1 MSKPEYKKME
11 NDAPE
16 AQNPPPYIENQLAY
30 SGHGFLGGHQYQPP
44 YDLRYNAGLLI
55 QPMQTMNF
63 VRLQPTKEPDYM
75 AYSIFTMLCCCL
87 PLGIAALI
95 YSVQTQEANRTGNAE
110 SARRTSKLARN
121 LAHAALAVGLGGLT
135 IYIIFV
141 ILMYTQ
147 GVSEL
152 IGTPYTIA
160 P

>member
-1 MSKPEYKKME
+1 MSKPQYRKME
-11 NDAPE
+11 GDVPE
-16 AQNPPPYIENQLAY
+16 AQNPPPYVENQPAY
-30 SGHGFLGGHQYQPP
+30 SGHGFLGGGQYQPP
-44 YDLRYNAGLLI
+44 YDPRNNAGLLI

-110 SARRTSKLARN
+110 SAQRSSKLARN

-152 IGTPYTIA
+152 INNPYTIS